1 MKEKLHFK
9 SSKGTRLCGILS
21 NPTDDRAKPVII
33 LCHGF
38 STSKDGRTYVHLEE
52 ILNKQGISTFRFD
65 FFGHGESEGPFEEI
79 TTSEAVDDVLNAIE
93 FLKESGHA
101 KIGLVGSSFGGM
113 ASILAASQ
121 SDALYILA
129 LKSPVSDYKS
139 MAHTRRS
146 DQEIRDWK
154 EKGFV
159 ELDSENNEERRLNYT
174 FYEDAEKI
182 DAYGACE
189 KIKVPALIVHGEAD
203 ETVPVE
209 QSRKAASLIENCR
222 LEIIE
227 GCDHTYSNPD
237 HFERLL
243 NLISRF
249 ITENS

>member
-38 STSKDGRTYVHLEE
+38 STSKDGRTYIRLEE
-52 ILNKQGISTFRFD
+52 ILNEHGISTFRFD

-93 FLKESGHA
+93 FIKESGYV

-113 ASILAASQ
+113 AGILAASQ
-121 SDALYILA
+121 SDSLYILA

-159 ELDSENNEERRLNYT
+159 ELDSVNNKERRLNYT

-182 DAYGACE
+182 DAYGSCQ

-209 QSRKAASLIENCR
+209 QSRKTANLIENCR
-222 LEIIE
+222 LEIIAN
-227 GCDHTYSNPD
+227 CDHTYSNPD

>member
-1 MKEKLHFK
+1 MKEKLYFK
-9 SSKGTRLCGILS
+9 NNRGNRLCGILS
-21 NPTDDRAKPVII
+21 NPTEDRAKPVII

-38 STSKDGRTYVHLEE
+38 STGKDGRTYVRLED
-52 ILNKQGISTFRFD
+52 ILNQREISTFRFD

-93 FLKESGHA
+93 FLKESGYT

-129 LKSPVSDYKS
+129 LKSPVSDYRS

-146 DQEIRDWK
+146 DQEIQDWK

-159 ELDSENNEERRLNYT
+159 ELDRVNNEERRLNYT

-182 DAYGACE
+182 DAYGACQ
-189 KIKVPALIVHGEAD
+189 KIKVQALIVHGEAD
-203 ETVPVE
+203 ETVPLE
-209 QSRKAASLIENCR
+209 QSRKAASLIDNCR

-227 GCDHTYSNPD
+227 GCDHTYSSPD
-237 HFERLL
+237 HFEQLL